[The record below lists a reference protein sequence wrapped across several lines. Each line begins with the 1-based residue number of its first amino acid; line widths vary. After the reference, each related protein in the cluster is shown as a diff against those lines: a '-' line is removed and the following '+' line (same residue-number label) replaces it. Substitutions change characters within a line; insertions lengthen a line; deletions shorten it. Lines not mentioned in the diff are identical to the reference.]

1 MSASNGPG
9 GIATSVFERI
19 AALDGTNYRSWAFAL
34 KILLKAH
41 ELWDA
46 IEDEELDAL
55 EDGEKKKK
63 MDTPKWKKKD
73 QLALSTIALSLK
85 PSEQEHIH
93 GYATARAAWDCLK
106 GLYEGQGTHRFLSLL
121 KSIGTAKL
129 KEGVVMKDYIRE
141 VRQTA
146 EQLSEMDL
154 KLEKAAVVGF
164 ILNGLPEGYH
174 YLVVNLESQVKT
186 ISYEDLS
193 ARLRDEEKRLMR
205 GHNTVEF
212 TDPDTVEANL
222 AKGRVF
228 LGKGSGSEPRICYG
242 CDQPGHISRYCPEK
256 LKDIE
261 CRWCG
266 VKGHKEWNCEVKKY
280 QAKNKGSSKAYAS
293 YVDGPAYSAIF
304 GG

>member
-1 MSASNGPG
+1 MLASNGPG
-9 GIATSVFERI
+9 TLATSVFERI

-34 KILLKAH
+34 KMLLKAH
-41 ELWDA
+41 ELWEV
-46 IEDEELDAL
+46 IEDEELEML
-55 EDGEKKKK
+55 EDAEKKKR
-63 MDTPKWKKKD
+63 METSKWKKKD

-85 PSEQEHIH
+85 ASEQEHIH
-93 GYATARAAWDCLK
+93 SCTTARAAWDCLK

-129 KEGVVMKDYIRE
+129 EEGVMMKDYIRG

-193 ARLRDEEKRLMR
+193 ARLMDEEKRLMGGR
-205 GHNTVEF
+205 DAVEF
-212 TDPDTVEANL
+212 TDPDTVKANL
-222 AKGRVF
+222 ARAGKVF
-228 LGKGSGSEPRICYG
+228 PGVGSGKESCICHE
-242 CDQPGHISRYCPEK
+242 CDQPGHIARYCPER

-266 VKGHKEWNCEVKKY
+266 VKGHKEARCEVKKF
-280 QAKNKGSSKAYAS
+280 QEKNRSAHSALAMVGPKFSSLEY
-293 YVDGPAYSAIF
+293 
-304 GG
+304 